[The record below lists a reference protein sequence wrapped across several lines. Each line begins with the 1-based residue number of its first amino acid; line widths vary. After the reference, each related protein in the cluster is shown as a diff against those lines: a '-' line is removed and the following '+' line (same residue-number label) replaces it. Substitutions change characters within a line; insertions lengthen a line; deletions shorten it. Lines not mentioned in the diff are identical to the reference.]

1 MVKSDATLRMY
12 LQYYEKEINLTKL
25 AEKAYQEASIRSSVP
40 VQNIQVYVKPE
51 DGRAYYVVKGG
62 FQSFVNLWDSDRDIC
77 DSELSGEINWLNGTT
92 HRLIFEYRG
101 HQCDCDSIIDRVV
114 EKFTNIHS
122 DKKMH
127 EIEIYI
133 RQEHEAAYYVIDGRH
148 TGSVS
153 MFA

>member
-51 DGRAYYVVKGG
+51 DGRAYYVVNGG
-62 FQSFVNLWDSDRDIC
+62 FQSFVNLWDSDRDIY

-122 DKKMH
+122 DKKMR

>member
-1 MVKSDATLRMY
+1 MVNSDATLRMY
-12 LQYYEKEINLTKL
+12 LQYYEKEINLTRL
-25 AEKAYQEASIRSSVP
+25 AEKAFQEASVRCSVP
-40 VQNIQVYVKPE
+40 VQELQVYVKPE
-51 DGRAYYVVKGG
+51 DGRAYYVVNGG
-62 FQSFVNLWDSDRDIC
+62 FQSFVNLWDSDRDIMDC
-77 DSELSGEINWLNGTT
+77 KLSGEIDWLSRKK

-114 EKFTNIHS
+114 EKYKNVHAAN
-122 DKKMH
+122 KMQ

-133 RQEHEAAYYVIDGRH
+133 RQEHEAAYYVINGRH

>member
-51 DGRAYYVVKGG
+51 DGRAYYVVNGG

-133 RQEHEAAYYVIDGRH
+133 RQEHEAAYYVIDSRH

>member
-51 DGRAYYVVKGG
+51 DGRAYYVVNGG
-62 FQSFVNLWDSDRDIC
+62 FQSFVNLWDSERDFY